1 MAEIK
6 VDTDTIPEHIISDQK
21 LPKPKRVASVDIFRG
36 LTVAV
41 LFQSF
46 FFFIYIFSVKVC
58 ELMSGRNHVLFVNQ
72 HFAFFISPFVTS

>member
-6 VDTDTIPEHIISDQK
+6 ADSDTILVVKEHNISDQK

-41 LFQSF
+41 LKPFSF
-46 FFFIYIFSVKVC
+46 FFALLI
-58 ELMSGRNHVLFVNQ
+58 GNVLKASIVFQVSIPNLKLLNTYP
-72 HFAFFISPFVTS
+72 SL